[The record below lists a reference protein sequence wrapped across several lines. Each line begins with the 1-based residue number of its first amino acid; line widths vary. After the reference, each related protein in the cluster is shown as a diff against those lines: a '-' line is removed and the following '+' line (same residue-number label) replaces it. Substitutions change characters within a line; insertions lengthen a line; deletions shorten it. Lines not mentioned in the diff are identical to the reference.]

1 MYDTTFLCTYKL
13 LENDDDTSKC
23 DDLYRSQFL
32 QAFRLHVYDDQTI
45 KNACYWVY
53 DRIKSNAL
61 FKNIIQKSPFYDS
74 SDLVFSFMMLFNYET
89 FDLIHRCIIEEIE
102 KDGLKEESVCYQQ
115 ITHILENNDYKKTA
129 KKNTIV

>member
-32 QAFRLHVYDDQTI
+32 QAFHLHVYDDQTI
-45 KNACYWVY
+45 KNTCYWVY
-53 DRIKSNAL
+53 DKIKSNVL
-61 FKNIIQKSPFYDS
+61 FKNIIQKGPFYDS
-74 SDLVFSFMMLFNYET
+74 KDLVFSFMMLFNYET

-102 KDGLKEESVCYQQ
+102 KDGLKEESECYQQ
-115 ITHILENNDYKKTA
+115 INRILENNDYKETA
-129 KKNTIV
+129 KKSATV

>member
-13 LENDDDTSKC
+13 LEDDNDVNKC
-23 DDLYRSQFL
+23 SDLYRSQFL

-45 KNACYWVY
+45 KTACYWVY
-53 DRIKSNAL
+53 DKIKSNVL

-74 SDLVFSFMMLFNYET
+74 TDLLFSFMMLFNYET

-102 KDGLKEESVCYQQ
+102 KDGLNEESDCYQQ
-115 ITHILENNDYKKTA
+115 ITHILENNDYKEGGNKS
-129 KKNTIV
+129 TIV